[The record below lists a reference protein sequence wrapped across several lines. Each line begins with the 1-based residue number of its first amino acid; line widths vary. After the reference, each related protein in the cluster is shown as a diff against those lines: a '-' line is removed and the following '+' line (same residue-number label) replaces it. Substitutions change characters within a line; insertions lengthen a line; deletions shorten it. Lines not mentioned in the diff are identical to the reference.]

1 MAHDLAEKY
10 QEVTNLIKHE
20 KPQMHD
26 RARMKWSPATFLKCP
41 GCCHENCLKP
51 VIASKKRAIN
61 CLFLIGGT
69 LGCCTIEQ
77 LKCFG
82 KHTGNHRNGAK
93 DRIVY
98 LVYLGN
104 CKQLEPEVLFEFDS

>member
-26 RARMKWSPATFLKCP
+26 MPR
-41 GCCHENCLKP
+41 CCHENCLKP

-61 CLFLIGGT
+61 WLFLIGGT

-77 LKCFG
+77 LKYFG
-82 KHTGNHRNGAK
+82 KHTGSHRNGAK

-104 CKQLEPEVLFEFDS
+104 CKQLEPEVLFKFDS